1 MSLLL
6 KALRQAE
13 QSHASHSRVANG
25 KDDGM
30 DELALEPLASALVKP
45 KREWVEPPGQDDEIA
60 RPGKMREW
68 RWPLGLV
75 PTTALLALFIAAAYG
90 LYFYWMT
97 QPQSW
102 TTPAPPIASTPI
114 PAPPQPAT
122 SLPEIATAPVREED
136 SGEQTAAVRSKPIT
150 PQAVQVN
157 PASRPARQASG
168 SAMQSNVSTPVLV
181 STPPPHASLLEEA
194 YAAFRAGR
202 LDEAH
207 ALYLQRANSGPNADA
222 LLGLAAVAQARGQ
235 TAEAIRL
242 YQTVLEISPR
252 NPVAQAAL
260 IDTLGTTDPVAAESS
275 IKNMIAREPSGFLF
289 YALGNLYADQ
299 KRWSDAEQAYFD
311 AHQSDRGNA
320 DYAFNLAVSLDHLKQ
335 SEAAVRYYET
345 ALKLAGPATR
355 FDRALAESRVQLLK
369 SRQVNQR

>member
-13 QSHASHSRVANG
+13 QSHASHSKAASGN
-25 KDDGM
+25 DDGM
-30 DELALEPLASALVKP
+30 DELALEPLASALAKP
-45 KREWVEPPGQDDEIA
+45 KREWVEPPGQDDDEVT
-60 RPGKMREW
+60 RPGKMHEW

-102 TTPAPPIASTPI
+102 TAPAPAIASRPI
-114 PAPPQPAT
+114 PALPQPET
-122 SLPEIATAPVREED
+122 SLPETAPAPASVED
-136 SGEQTAAVRSKPIT
+136 ASVHAEAALSKPLAPRVAQT
-150 PQAVQVN
+150 K
-157 PASRPARQASG
+157 PASRPTQQTANTTIQPNAPAS
-168 SAMQSNVSTPVLV
+168 VLV
-181 STPPPHASLLEEA
+181 STPSPRSNLLEEA
-194 YAAFRAGR
+194 YAAFQSGR
-202 LDEAH
+202 LDEAQ
-207 ALYLQRANSGPNADA
+207 ALYQQRANAGHNADA

-242 YQTVLEISPR
+242 YQAVLEITPR
-252 NPVAQAAL
+252 NAIAQAAL
-260 IDTLGTTDPVAAESS
+260 IDTLGTTDPVAAESR
-275 IKNMIAREPSGFLF
+275 IKNMIARDPSGFLF
-289 YALGNLYADQ
+289 YALGNLHADQ
-299 KRWSDAEQAYFD
+299 KRWSDAERAYFD
-311 AHQSDRGNA
+311 AHQLEPGNA

-335 SEAAVRYYET
+335 ADAAARYYET

-369 SRQVNQR
+369 SR